1 MGIRNRF
8 MITTGALALLTIAAV
23 GAASYEL
30 SRQAAVRDAKEKGR
44 IIFTTMEAIQTNF
57 VAAQRPLLLQVV
69 EKDRFY
75 PELMSGA
82 VITRMV
88 WEQLDKKLPGY
99 QFKQAAVDPRWVPN
113 KADELEAGI
122 IQTFRSQ
129 ADLKTQEGM
138 ISKKGEPFY
147 YFATRR
153 NAAKGCLQCHSD
165 PATAP
170 KDQVEIYGAERGYAW
185 KEGDVAAAFVVYVPL
200 AAALEEARAN
210 ALRLLAVAGAGL
222 ALALAAMWLLLDR
235 NVVRP
240 IVELSDRT
248 ESISMGKGLEERVTT
263 AATGEIA
270 TLAAGLERLRVSI
283 AKLMKR
289 SAT

>member
-8 MITTGALALLTIAAV
+8 MITTGALALLTITAV

-30 SRQAAVRDAKEKGR
+30 SRQAAIRDAKEKGR
-44 IIFTTMEAIQTNF
+44 LIFTTMEAIQANF

-88 WEQLDKKLPGY
+88 WDLLDKKLPGY
-99 QFKQAAVDPRWVPN
+99 QFKQAAMDPRWVPN
-113 KADELEAGI
+113 KADDHEAAI
-122 IQTFRSQ
+122 IQTFRSS

-138 ISKKGEPFY
+138 TSRKGEPFY

-170 KDQVEIYGAERGYAW
+170 KDQLEVYGGERGYGW

-200 AAALEEARAN
+200 AAALEEARSN

-222 ALALAAMWLLLDR
+222 ALALAAIWLLLDR
-235 NVVRP
+235 QVVRP
-240 IVELSDRT
+240 IVELSGRT
-248 ESISMGKGLEERVTT
+248 ESISMGRGLEERVRTT
-263 AATGEIA
+263 ATGEIA
-270 TLAAGLERLRVSI
+270 TLAHGLERLRVSI
-283 AKLMKR
+283 AKLLKR

>member
-1 MGIRNRF
+1 MGIRRRF
-8 MITTGALALLTIAAV
+8 MITTGVLALGTIAAV

-30 SRQAAVRDAKEKGR
+30 SRQAAIRDAKEKGR
-44 IIFTTMEAIQTNF
+44 IIFSSMEAIQSNF

-75 PELMSGA
+75 PEIMSGA

-88 WEQLDKKLPGY
+88 WEVLDKKLPGY
-99 QFKQAAVDPRWVPN
+99 QFKQAAVDPRWQPN
-113 KADELEAGI
+113 KADEHEAGI
-122 IQTFRSQ
+122 IQSFRGD
-129 ADLKTQEGM
+129 AELKTLEGM
-138 ISKKGEPFY
+138 VQKKGEPFY

-165 PATAP
+165 PAGAP
-170 KDQVEIYGAERGYAW
+170 KDQVEIYGGERGYNW

-210 ALRLLAVAGAGL
+210 ALKLLAVAGAGL
-222 ALALAAMWLLLDR
+222 ALALIVTWLLLDR
-235 NVVRP
+235 GVVRP
-240 IVELSDRT
+240 IVQLSRRA
-248 ESISMGKGLEERVTT
+248 EAISMGRGLEERVTT
-263 AATGEIA
+263 PATGEIA
-270 TLAAGLERLRVSI
+270 TLASGLERLRVSI
-283 AKLMKR
+283 AKILKR

>member
-8 MITTGALALLTIAAV
+8 MIVTGALGAATILAV

-30 SRQAAVRDAKEKGR
+30 SRQAAMRDAKEKGR
-44 IIFTTMEAIQTNF
+44 LIFTSMEAIQGNF

-75 PELMSGA
+75 PEIMSGA

-88 WEQLDKKLPGY
+88 WDLLDKKLPGY
-99 QFKQAAVDPRWVPN
+99 QFKQAAVDPRWPPN
-113 KADELEAGI
+113 KADDQEVAI
-122 IQTFRSQ
+122 IQGFRRD
-129 ADLKTQEGM
+129 AELKTQEGTL
-138 ISKKGEPFY
+138 SKRGEPYY

-170 KDQVEIYGAERGYAW
+170 KDQVEIYGGERGYNW

-200 AAALEEARAN
+200 AAALEEARDN
-210 ALRLLAVAGAGL
+210 ALKLLTVAGLGLGL
-222 ALALAAMWLLLDR
+222 ALAAIWFLLDR
-235 NVVRP
+235 QVVKP
-240 IVELSDRT
+240 ITELSGRT
-248 ESISMGKGLEERVTT
+248 EAISMGRGLEDRVVTT
-263 AATGEIA
+263 AGGEIA
-270 TLAAGLERLRVSI
+270 TLAAGLERLRVSV
-283 AKLMKR
+283 AKMLKR